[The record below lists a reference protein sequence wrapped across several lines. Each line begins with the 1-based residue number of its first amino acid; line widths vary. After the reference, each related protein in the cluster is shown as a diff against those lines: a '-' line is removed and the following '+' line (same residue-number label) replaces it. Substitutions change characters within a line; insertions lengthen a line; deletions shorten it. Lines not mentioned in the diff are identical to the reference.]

1 MPSCMGAK
9 APTLINPLHNRA
21 RPLPPQAT
29 EPAGPRHCFHKQKH
43 KPSFPKG
50 FTLLELLVVLILLG
64 VVLMAALPRFTGT
77 GEAYLKTDA
86 SRVSSFLRFIS
97 DASAT
102 RKVYYKV
109 SFDIAAGEI
118 RTERSRDG
126 ARYEPESDPAVRR
139 LKLREGVSIEDIM
152 VEGLGKV
159 NAGTAEVVFAPVGGA
174 GPFTLHLMA
183 SEKKISIAFNPY
195 SGEVSLKDGYAAP

>member
-1 MPSCMGAK
+1 MPLFFQ
-9 APTLINPLHNRA
+9 AP
-21 RPLPPQAT
+21 
-29 EPAGPRHCFHKQKH
+29 EPAAQHPCFHEQNRH
-43 KPSFPKG
+43 PSFQNG

-77 GEAYLKTDA
+77 QEAYLKTDA
-86 SRVSSFLRFIS
+86 SRVSSLLRFIS
-97 DASAT
+97 DASAS

-126 ARYEPESDPAVRR
+126 VRYEPESDPAVRR
-139 LKLREGVSIEDIM
+139 LKLMDGVSIEDIT

-159 NAGTAEVVFAPVGGA
+159 NAGTAEVVFAPVGIA

-183 SEKKISIAFNPY
+183 SDKKISLAFNPY
-195 SGEVSLKDGYAAP
+195 SGEVSLKDGYAAQ